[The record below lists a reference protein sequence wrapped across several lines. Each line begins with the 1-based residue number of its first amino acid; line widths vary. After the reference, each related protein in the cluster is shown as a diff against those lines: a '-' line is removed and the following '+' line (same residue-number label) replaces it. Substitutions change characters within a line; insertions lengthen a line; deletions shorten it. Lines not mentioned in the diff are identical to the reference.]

1 MDARIKKL
9 QDKIKDLQDQNAEL
23 NSSVEDIY
31 NTINDLKYI
40 EPYQHKNQ
48 HKNQHQHINEYIN
61 ELSNKDNEYFI
72 DYIISLNKTKSNSD
86 EDKKK
91 TKQFVEY
98 LNKYLPELEDNQQRQ
113 HITYFLD
120 LEPQQRNIILNSC
133 NTLSQLDNAT
143 KPKIFRI
150 LESPLSDYHKKLAL
164 NKLHMI
170 QKMDTNDSEYYKLTQ
185 WLDNLLDIPFN
196 NYKQPS
202 YISQPPQTIFQDAR
216 MQLDKVIYGQQKTKQ
231 HILEI
236 VARMISN
243 PTTGGTVFA
252 VEGEPGTGKTTLI
265 KDGLSQVLG
274 LPFIFISLGGAQ
286 DASYLAGENY
296 TYIGSK
302 PGRII
307 QALKETKCMNPIF
320 YFDELDKVSNT
331 ERGQEIIN
339 LLIHITDFAQNKHF
353 LDYYMDGITVDLSHA
368 MFIFSFNDRAKVC
381 PILLDR
387 MEIIRFHSYSS
398 RQKKYITENYLLP
411 KVIKHYFGTRKI
423 NIKFINKNVILKLLI
438 LPRLSKHKSPANNK
452 MLNIDSIMRRRS
464 RIIMKT
470 KNKCGG
476 VRYISRKLER
486 IISRININILENE
499 KKYVSQNK
507 DSIKISIT
515 KKLVNSILDN

>member
-31 NTINDLKYI
+31 NTINDFKYI
-40 EPYQHKNQ
+40 EPYQH
-48 HKNQHQHINEYIN
+48 QHQHINEYTAN
-61 ELSNKDNEYFI
+61 NKTNEYFI
-72 DYIISLNKTKSNSD
+72 DYIISLNKNKNKNKNKTNSNSE
-86 EDKKK
+86 EDKQK
-91 TKQFVEY
+91 TKQFVEH
-98 LNKYLPELEDNQQRQ
+98 LNKYLPELEDDQQRQ

-120 LEPQQRNIILNSC
+120 LEPQQRETILNSC
-133 NTLSQLDNAT
+133 NTLSQLDIAT

-170 QKMDTNDSEYYKLTQ
+170 QKMDTNDSEYYKMVQ
-185 WLDNLLDIPFN
+185 WIDNLLDIPFN

-216 MQLDKVIYGQQKTKQ
+216 KQLDKVIYGQQKTKQ

-243 PTTGGTVFA
+243 PIAGGTVFA

-307 QALKETKCMNPIF
+307 QALKEARCMNPIF

-339 LLIHITDFAQNKHF
+339 LLIHITDFAQNKQF
-353 LDYYMDGITVDLSHA
+353 LDYYMDGITVDLSRA
-368 MFIFSFNDRAKVC
+368 MFIFSFNDRSKVC

-387 MEIIRFHSYSS
+387 MEIIRFHSYS
-398 RQKKYITENYLLP
+398 RKQKIYITEHYLLP
-411 KVIKHYFGTRKI
+411 RVVKHYFGIRKI
-423 NIKFINKNVILKLLI
+423 NIKFINKDNILKLLI
-438 LPRLSKHKSPANNK
+438 LPRAKA
-452 MLNIDSIMRRRS
+452 IMRRRS
-464 RIIMKT
+464 CTVM
-470 KNKCGG
+470 KNKNKRGG
-476 VRYISRKLER
+476 MRNITRRLER
-486 IISRININILENE
+486 IVSRLNINILETEKIKTNE
-499 KKYVSQNK
+499 QNNVSQNNDAK
-507 DSIKISIT
+507 TIVIDSDIVDSI
-515 KKLVNSILDN
+515 LAE

>member
-1 MDARIKKL
+1 MDNKIKKL
-9 QDKIKDLQDQNAEL
+9 TEKIRDLQDQNAEL

-31 NTINDLKYI
+31 NTLNNLKSNTSNNTPNDTSNNTSNDNKLYDNNAHFINYLISLDNN
-40 EPYQHKNQ
+40 HKN
-48 HKNQHQHINEYIN
+48 
-61 ELSNKDNEYFI
+61 DNI
-72 DYIISLNKTKSNSD
+72 VII
-86 EDKKK
+86 
-91 TKQFVEY
+91 KQQMLKFAGYV
-98 LNKYLPELEDNQQRQ
+98 NKYLPELDDDQQREY
-113 HITYFLD
+113 IKYFLELCD
-120 LEPQQRNIILNSC
+120 DQQQDTIINTC

-150 LESPLSDYHKKLAL
+150 LESPLTDYHKKIAL
-164 NKLHMI
+164 GKLNI
-170 QKMDTNDSEYYKLTQ
+170 LQKMDSNDSEYYKLTQ

-196 NYKQPS
+196 NHKQPS
-202 YISQPPQTIFQDAR
+202 YISQPSQTIFQDAR

-243 PTTGGTVFA
+243 PSTGGTVFA

-274 LPFIFISLGGAQ
+274 FPFIFISLGGAQ

-353 LDYYMDGITVDLSHA
+353 LDYYMDGITVDLSRA

-438 LPRLSKHKSPANNK
+438 LPRLSKHKSPANKK

-499 KKYVSQNK
+499 KKYISQNK

>member
-1 MDARIKKL
+1 
-9 QDKIKDLQDQNAEL
+9 
-23 NSSVEDIY
+23 
-31 NTINDLKYI
+31 
-40 EPYQHKNQ
+40 
-48 HKNQHQHINEYIN
+48 
-61 ELSNKDNEYFI
+61 
-72 DYIISLNKTKSNSD
+72 
-86 EDKKK
+86 
-91 TKQFVEY
+91 VEY
-98 LNKYLPELEDNQQRQ
+98 LNKYLPELEDDQQRQ

-120 LEPQQRNIILNSC
+120 LELQQRETILNSC

-170 QKMDTNDSEYYKLTQ
+170 QKMDTNDSEYYKMVQ
-185 WLDNLLDIPFN
+185 WIDNLLDIPFN

-216 MQLDKVIYGQQKTKQ
+216 KQLDKVIYGQQKTKQ

-243 PTTGGTVFA
+243 PIAGGTVFA

-307 QALKETKCMNPIF
+307 QALKEARCMNPIF

-339 LLIHITDFAQNKHF
+339 LLIHITDFAQNKQF
-353 LDYYMDGITVDLSHA
+353 LDYYMDGITVDLSRA
-368 MFIFSFNDRAKVC
+368 MFIFSFNDRSKVC

-387 MEIIRFHSYSS
+387 MEIIKFHSYSS
-398 RQKKYITENYLLP
+398 KQKIHIAKHYLLP
-411 KVIKHYFGTRKI
+411 RVIKQYFGTRKI
-423 NIKFINKNVILKLLI
+423 AIKFINKNDIFKLLV
-438 LPRLSKHKSPANNK
+438 LHKAVRAK
-452 MLNIDSIMRRRS
+452 QMLNIDYIMRRRTDTV
-464 RIIMKT
+464 M
-470 KNKCGG
+470 KNKNKSGG
-476 VRYISRKLER
+476 VRYITHRLER
-486 IISRININILENE
+486 IVSRLNINILETEKNKTNE
-499 KKYVSQNK
+499 QNNVSQNK
-507 DSIKISIT
+507 DAKTIVIDSKI
-515 KKLVNSILDN
+515 VDSILAE